1 MTDNK
6 QLIRATYTNEAYGDI
21 RTIYNL
27 ETDEVLF
34 CARDVA
40 KGFGYA
46 DPSRSVRDI
55 CVNLIKEAHITDGGL
70 QVLNFVRRYD
80 VVRLFKHSRSENCYD
95 FFFTLEAIAND
106 FAENVFDRYI
116 DNDGD
121 DGYDDDEPFECFGDC
136 EDCPHYDE
144 CAADDE
150 YEDDI
155 TSPEFREFLAEH
167 TTDPVDEKRPY
178 IGFLI
183 QSIEEINNCLEDKG
197 VFIAKAEIFSDNKPA
212 YSLVKMGVEGNA

>member
-6 QLIRATYTNEAYGDI
+6 QLLRATYAYEDLGDV
-21 RTIYNL
+21 RAIYNL
-27 ETDEVLF
+27 ETYEVLF

-40 KGFGYA
+40 KIFGYA

-55 CVNLIKEAHITDGGL
+55 CVNPIKEVHFTEGGL
-70 QVLNFVRRYD
+70 QVLNFINKYD
-80 VVRLFKHSRSENCYD
+80 VIRLFKHSRSEICYD
-95 FFFTLEAIAND
+95 FFFFLE
-106 FAENVFDRYI
+106 FVAECFEDEVFDRFI
-116 DNDGD
+116 NIDGD
-121 DGYDDDEPFECFGDC
+121 DDDDEPFECFGDC

-155 TSPEFREFLAEH
+155 SSPEFREFLAEH

-197 VFIAKAEIFSDNKPA
+197 VFIAKAEIFSNNKPA